1 MGCEI
6 TVAKEGE
13 SMSDQK
19 SKKEEPALACEVCL
33 KEIDH
38 EEAETFEVDE
48 YVHHFCG
55 LDCYSRWQKKPGG
68 AAKEDRSAD

>member
-1 MGCEI
+1 MAEKKKDDKPAIACEI
-6 TVAKEGE
+6 C
-13 SMSDQK
+13 M
-19 SKKEEPALACEVCL
+19 

-55 LDCYSRWQKKPGG
+55 LDCYSKWQHSGPTAKPAKK
-68 AAKEDRSAD
+68 KD